1 MFRLNFFCFILIFVS
16 TYQSDAKERIVSLSP
31 PITEEIY
38 LLGLGENIVANTI
51 YCTRPKEAEKKE
63 KVGSVVYVN
72 VEAIVRLKPDIV
84 FASPLTDRRAL
95 ERLKKLGI
103 RVVVFP
109 HPKGFE
115 DLCKNFL
122 TLAKILGKER
132 EAQEILNIARKRL
145 EELKKR
151 YGEKEGP
158 TVLFQIGSKPLFVA
172 NRDSIVHSYLD
183 YVGGR
188 NVAKD
193 AKTGLF
199 SREEVIKLNP
209 EYIIIVTMGIE
220 GEKEKESWRK
230 FSVLR
235 AVKENK
241 IYLLDSYKLCS
252 PTPLSYVEVLDEL
265 ASIFYGEKE
274 RR

>member
-16 TYQSDAKERIVSLSP
+16 IYQSDAKERIVSLSP
-31 PITEEIY
+31 PITEELY

-95 ERLKKLGI
+95 ERLKRLGI

-109 HPKGFE
+109 HSKGFE

-132 EAQEILNIARKRL
+132 EAEEILNIARKRL

-265 ASIFYGEKE
+265 ARIFYGEKE